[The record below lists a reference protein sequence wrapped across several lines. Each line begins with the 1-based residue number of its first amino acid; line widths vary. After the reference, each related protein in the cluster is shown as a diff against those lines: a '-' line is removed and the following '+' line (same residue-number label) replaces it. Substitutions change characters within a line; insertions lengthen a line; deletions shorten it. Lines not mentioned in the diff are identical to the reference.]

1 MEFVQLF
8 KDKVAA
14 DMAAIVR
21 VIVKRHKIAFA
32 AELLN
37 SFVVIKS

>member
-8 KDKVAA
+8 KDKVTA

-21 VIVKRHKIAFA
+21 VIVERHKIVFA